1 MHTAPDRELYRQR
14 RRRVMKAM
22 AEGVMVIATAP
33 EAVRNRDA
41 YYPYRPD
48 SYFWWLTGFP
58 EPEAVVVLVAGK
70 RPRQYLFCR
79 EKNTERE
86 IWDGFRWGPKEAR
99 DAFGFDAA
107 WPIEQ
112 LDRRLPELLE
122 NQPQVSYLIGQ
133 NSAWDNRVAGWLNSV
148 RDKARSGARAP
159 STLTDARGLLDEF
172 RLFKDEHELAMMRRA
187 ADISAEAH
195 RRAMQA
201 SRPGMHEY
209 EIEAELLH
217 AFRQG
222 GSEAPAYTSIVA
234 GGANACILHYVF
246 NNQPLNDGDL
256 LLIDA
261 GAEYAG
267 YAADITRT
275 FPVNGRFGPAQKDA
289 YEIVLAAQAAA
300 IAEVRPGNTWNAPHE
315 AAVRVLVQGMKDL
328 KLLKGRVDGL
338 IESGAYRRFYMH
350 RTGHWL
356 GIDVHDAGEYKAG
369 GDWRTLQPGMTLTVE
384 PGLYIRPG
392 IGVPRRLNDIGIRI
406 EDDVLVTETGCEV
419 LTAAAPK
426 TVAEIEATMRDAARP
441 RRAAGTNRRRGG

>member
-70 RPRQYLFCR
+70 RPKQYLFCR
-79 EKNTERE
+79 EKNPERE
-86 IWDGFRWGPKEAR
+86 IWDGFRWGPKDAR
-99 DAFGFDAA
+99 AAYGFDAA

-112 LDRRLPELLE
+112 LDRRLPGLLE

-133 NSAWDNRVAGWLNSV
+133 NPAWDNRVAGWLNSV
-148 RDKARSGARAP
+148 RDKARTGVRAP
-159 STLTDARGLLDEF
+159 AALTDARALLDEF
-172 RLFKDEHELAMMRRA
+172 RLFKDAHELAMMRRA

-201 SRPGMHEY
+201 CRPGAHEY

-246 NNQPLNDGDL
+246 NNRPLNDGDL

-275 FPVNGRFGPAQKDA
+275 FPVNGRFSPAQKDA

-300 IAEVRPGNTWNAPHE
+300 IAEVRPGNGWNAPHE

-328 KLLKGRVDGL
+328 KLLKGRIDGL

-356 GIDVHDAGEYKAG
+356 GLDVHDAGEYKLA

-392 IGVPRRLNDIGIRI
+392 TGVPRRLHDIGIRI

-426 TVAEIEATMRDAARP
+426 TVAEIEATMRGAARP
-441 RRAAGTNRRRGG
+441 HRAAAGARRRGA